1 MKIPVI
7 LKDQRRGL
15 FIRLVINGL
24 IQAGLTI
31 STAWI
36 VKEIFDRF
44 LLTQHLMLNFD
55 VIGFGIAL
63 IIIAAC
69 IGWLRM
75 VERLDAEQIGQNY
88 IAETRI
94 LLYDYFCTL
103 APRSIQ
109 KRSRGTVLLRFVSD
123 MTALKRWISLG
134 LSRLTVAGVSTLTAL
149 FILAIINWQLTLAV
163 TLSLVTGGY
172 IAYAL
177 GSRLR
182 IAARETPLILLG
194 SQSIR

>member
-1 MKIPVI
+1 MEIPVI

-103 APRSIQ
+103 AP
-109 KRSRGTVLLRFVSD
+109 VLY
-123 MTALKRWISLG
+123 KK
-134 LSRLTVAGVSTLTAL
+134 GVVVLYYSASSV
-149 FILAIINWQLTLAV
+149 I
-163 TLSLVTGGY
+163 
-172 IAYAL
+172 
-177 GSRLR
+177 
-182 IAARETPLILLG
+182 
-194 SQSIR
+194 